1 MDKSTP
7 VIYNWVLVEKVM
19 EVYGVK
25 IRMVTEKELVCLR
38 ECLALSDSSP
48 TGLVWTKKTNRNVV
62 IGSPALK
69 AQAGDGYYR
78 GRVYGKNY
86 AAHRVVFF
94 LYHGRWPDGE
104 IDHINGDRLDNRPPN
119 LREADR
125 SLNSANRGK
134 GYYITKEGTYR
145 AQIKCRGKV
154 VTKACYSV
162 EEAEA
167 WRAGQRRAM
176 YGTDIWQG

>member
-1 MDKSTP
+1 
-7 VIYNWVLVEKVM
+7 
-19 EVYGVK
+19 
-25 IRMVTEKELVCLR
+25 MVALRVPSEKELVVLK
-38 ECLALSDSSP
+38 ECLALSDESP
-48 TGLVWTKKTNRNVV
+48 TGLVWTKKTNDNVV
-62 IGSPALK
+62 IGSPALR
-69 AQAGDGYYR
+69 ALSNGYYR
-78 GRVYGKNY
+78 GQVMGKNY

-104 IDHINGDRLDNRPPN
+104 IDHINGDRLDNRPLN

-154 VTKACYSV
+154 VTKTCYSV

-167 WRAGQRRAM
+167 WRAEQRRAM